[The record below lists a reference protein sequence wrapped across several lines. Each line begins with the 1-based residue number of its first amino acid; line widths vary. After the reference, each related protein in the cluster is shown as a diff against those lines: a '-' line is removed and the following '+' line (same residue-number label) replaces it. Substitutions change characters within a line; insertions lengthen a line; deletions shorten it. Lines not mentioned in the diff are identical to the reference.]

1 MYVIIKGWE
10 TSQTNTFMYGGMWL
24 LHGMTSVAMR
34 HFGLILQYFAFTFVN
49 ILVYGSGS

>member
-1 MYVIIKGWE
+1 
-10 TSQTNTFMYGGMWL
+10 MYGGMWL

-34 HFGLILQYFAFTFVN
+34 YFGLGMKYISNIVILQYFAFTFVN